1 MGGGEDDAGDDVP
14 LSQRAQNAAAA
25 QLQKNGEDASVS
37 AANSVVPPSHLEI
50 LPIACSRTLD
60 EMLGFNHRLFL
71 RELVEYDDD

>member
-14 LSQRAQNAAAA
+14 LSQRA